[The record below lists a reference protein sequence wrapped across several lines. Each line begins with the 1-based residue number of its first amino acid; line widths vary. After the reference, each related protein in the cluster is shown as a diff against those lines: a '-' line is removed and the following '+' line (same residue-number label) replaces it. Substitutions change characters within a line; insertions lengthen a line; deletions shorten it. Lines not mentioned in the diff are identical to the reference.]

1 MGLSPETLQAL
12 EPTPHSRLPLSPVF
26 LMLTS
31 AYGHALCFLSG
42 FMGPRGSKGAV
53 GPPGLDGLPGTSGL
67 PGPVGPPGDRGL
79 PGEVLGAQ
87 PGPRGDSGLPGRP
100 GLKGPPGE
108 RGPPGFRGES
118 RRQRRGRRAT
128 APRLLAGAGA
138 GTPLGAGEE
147 PRAARGPVGLRPACL
162 PLFRPS
168 FRTF

>member
-1 MGLSPETLQAL
+1 
-12 EPTPHSRLPLSPVF
+12 
-26 LMLTS
+26 MLTS
-31 AYGHALCFLSG
+31 AYGDALCFLSG

-53 GPPGLDGLPGTSGL
+53 GPPGLDGLPGASGL

-118 RRQRRGRRAT
+118 RRQRRGA
-128 APRLLAGAGA
+128 AGPLLRGSLRGSGSSIPPGAG
-138 GTPLGAGEE
+138 GGAQDRMRDHGS
-147 PRAARGPVGLRPACL
+147 LSCL
-162 PLFRPS
+162 SSLFWCS
-168 FRTF
+168 CRTF